1 MLSRGELE
9 KSVKKI
15 SAKNELVLLS
25 LNVQTNELVLLKS
38 YVRRSSAKNSGA
50 AVYCVPLL
58 SAFRPDLFCY
68 NLSRAAVC
76 PMYWFISYCR
86 SPEVLLQHVL

>member
-38 YVRRSSAKNSGA
+38 YVRRSSAKKQRSRCVLRS
-50 AVYCVPLL
+50 AVIG
-58 SAFRPDLFCY
+58 
-68 NLSRAAVC
+68 
-76 PMYWFISYCR
+76 IS
-86 SPEVLLQHVL
+86 P

>member
-25 LNVQTNELVLLKS
+25 LNEQTNELVLLKS
-38 YVRRSSAKNSGA
+38 YVRRSSAKKQRSRYVLRS
-50 AVYCVPLL
+50 AVVG
-58 SAFRPDLFCY
+58 
-68 NLSRAAVC
+68 
-76 PMYWFISYCR
+76 IS
-86 SPEVLLQHVL
+86 P